1 MKTYF
6 LLLFTIM
13 STVGLAQK
21 NGSIVGKLTDKEL
34 NNEPLAFAN
43 VLIKGSTQ
51 GTTSDFDGLFEI
63 TDVAP
68 GTYTLI
74 ISFLGYETLEVP
86 NVVVESDKVTEINA
100 GLGASTVGLDEVVVT
115 TTARQDS
122 EIALLLQQKKALVIQ
137 ESIGAEV
144 LTRKGIGDAAA
155 AVAQIAGISK
165 QQGSSN
171 VYVRGLGD
179 RYQNTTLN
187 GLSLPSTDVNK
198 KNIDLD
204 LFASDVIQ
212 SIGVS
217 KAYSTNFYGDFS
229 AGNVN
234 IVSKAHTGQA
244 YLSVNLGS
252 GINSAAIGEDFLL
265 NEGISYFGRY
275 NRYDN
280 NPFAIVLGQPVD
292 PVDASAPVN
301 VNVGLEGGFS
311 LIFSDESR
319 LSFFGT
325 ASFTNGW
332 RFRQGEASDFTNA
345 LNSSYPNVDQ
355 YVYNATTTALANID
369 YKISDKFKLQ
379 YRSLYINSAQDQTE
393 FFGINGEGTIR
404 DDIGDTDEG
413 FFVYNGRFNQDQIF
427 VNQLLGE
434 FIDEEKGLEVNL
446 GFGYNKVL
454 SDEPD
459 RKRFTLQN
467 YQFALDNDPNT
478 NPIFFD
484 NVAFDNQRFF
494 QEIEDDEFNGFI
506 HVKKQF
512 SENFALN
519 VGYAGRRK
527 VRNFNAIR
535 YGYEFTD
542 NNLEIADV
550 NNLDEIFNVSNIDI
564 PNGSGLW
571 DVVTLNPIPGQST
584 VNRPGL
590 PDSQYRGELNV
601 YAGHVNAEIQ
611 LLDKKLLVIPGIR
624 FENFQQEI
632 TYDVQGD
639 IIPPGTST
647 TVNASDNL
655 FLPSVNARYALNED
669 MNLRGSFSMTASFPE
684 FKEVAPFVYED
695 VVIRYGGNPDLL
707 GGIDGDGPNFSEI
720 FNYDLKYEWFLSPRE
735 IISLGVFYKQIKDP
749 VNRVTA
755 RDATGDQRY
764 FRTGDQ
770 ADVFGVELELRKNLL
785 KNAEEEPLLNLGFNL
800 AWTDTNQDLQSV
812 GGTFTTSFNKTESEL
827 EGASDIIF
835 NTDLSFTP
843 TIGKFKPKA
852 TLIGS
857 YFSDRIFALG
867 AGTVG
872 DISEESVTTLNLVV
886 INPITDNFEI
896 GLTARNLLNPDI
908 TLSQTDQVGNRLIIT
923 EFKDGIDVGLSLKYK
938 F

>member
-1 MKTYF
+1 MKPYLIF
-6 LLLFTIM
+6 VFSFFTLVSI
-13 STVGLAQK
+13 AQE

-51 GTTSDFDGLFEI
+51 GTTSDIDGLFEI
-63 TDVAP
+63 ANVEP
-68 GTYTLI
+68 GTYTLVV
-74 ISFLGYETLEVP
+74 SFLGYETLEIP
-86 NVVVESDKVTEINA
+86 NVVVEADKVTEINA
-100 GLGASTVGLDEVVVT
+100 GLGASSVGLDEVVVT
-115 TTARQDS
+115 TSARKDS
-122 EIALLLQQKKALVIQ
+122 EVALLLQQKNALVI
-137 ESIGAEV
+137 EEAIGAEV
-144 LTRKGIGDAAA
+144 LTRRGIGDAAA

-187 GLSLPSTDVNK
+187 GLSLPSTNVNK

-234 IVSKAHTGQA
+234 IVSKAHTGKA
-244 YLSVNLGS
+244 YLGVNVGS
-252 GINSAAIGEDFLL
+252 GINSTAIGEDFLL
-265 NEGISYFGRY
+265 NEGVSYFGRY

-292 PVDASAPVN
+292 PVDTSSPIN
-301 VNVGLEGGFS
+301 TNFGLEGGFS
-311 LIFSDESR
+311 VDLSDESR
-319 LSFFGT
+319 ISFFGT
-325 ASFTNGW
+325 ASFANGW
-332 RFRQGEASDFTNA
+332 RFRQGEASDFTNTV
-345 LNSSYPNVDQ
+345 NSSYPNVDQ

-369 YKISDKFKLQ
+369 YKVSNKFKLQ

-393 FFGINGEGTIR
+393 FFGRNGEGTIR
-404 DDIGDTDEG
+404 DDIGDADEG
-413 FFVYNGRFNQDQIF
+413 FFIYNGRFNQDQIF
-427 VNQLLGE
+427 VNQLLGQ
-434 FIDEEKGLEVNL
+434 FADEGIEANW

-506 HVKKQF
+506 NLKKEF

-519 VGYAGRRK
+519 IGYSGRRK

-542 NNLEIADV
+542 NDLEITDV
-550 NNLDEIFNVSNIDI
+550 NNLNEIFNVSNIDV
-564 PNGSGLW
+564 PDGSGLW
-571 DVVTLNPIPGQST
+571 DLVTLNPIPGLST

-590 PDSQYRGELNV
+590 PDSQYSGELKV
-601 YAGHVNAEIQ
+601 YAGHINAEIQ
-611 LLDKKLLVIPGIR
+611 LLDKKLLLVPGLRI
-624 FENFQQEI
+624 ESFQQEI

-639 IIPPGTST
+639 IIEPGILT
-647 TVNASDNL
+647 TVDSYDNL
-655 FLPSVNARYALNED
+655 YLPSLNARYALNED
-669 MNLRGSFSMTASFPE
+669 MNLRGSFSITASFPE

-707 GGIDGDGPNFSEI
+707 GGVDGTGPNYSEI
-720 FNYDLKYEWFLSPRE
+720 FNYDLKYEWFLTPRE
-735 IISLGVFYKQIKDP
+735 IISLGVFFKQINDP

-770 ADVFGVELELRKNLL
+770 ADVFGVELEFRKNIL
-785 KNAEEEPLLNLGFNL
+785 KNIEDEPLLNLGFNL
-800 AWTDTNQDLQSV
+800 AWTDTKQDLRSI
-812 GGTFTTSFNKTESEL
+812 GGTFTTSFNRTESEL

-843 TIGKFKPKA
+843 TIGNFKPKA
-852 TLIGS
+852 TLVGS

-872 DISEESVTTLNLVV
+872 DIIEESVTTLNLVI
-886 INPITDNFEI
+886 INPITKNFEL

-908 TLSQTDQVGNRLIIT
+908 TLSQTDQIGNRLIIT
-923 EFKDGIDVGLSLKYK
+923 EFRDGIDVGLSLKYK